1 MEDREEYIESDIS
14 EKYRHQIDIWY
25 RTYNINRDK
34 IILFYDFLSS
44 LYNLVDDTFLG
55 ADVLYDELDQ
65 RNHFNWCWNRIITN
79 FDKEKIFL
87 KEKGTHYEYMWN
99 FFFEAYYFVK
109 FEEKET
115 RISEYFYKL
124 FDFRYRKSRS
134 ELDIL
139 TEIYKLFEQNLKK

>member
-1 MEDREEYIESDIS
+1 MENREEYIESDIS

-65 RNHFNWCWNRIITN
+65 RNHFN
-79 FDKEKIFL
+79 
-87 KEKGTHYEYMWN
+87 
-99 FFFEAYYFVK
+99 
-109 FEEKET
+109 
-115 RISEYFYKL
+115 
-124 FDFRYRKSRS
+124 
-134 ELDIL
+134 
-139 TEIYKLFEQNLKK
+139 